1 MQHIQPV
8 TLWIQGATKTANV
21 FDLSIV
27 SDDLAT
33 RASLYYRLGSE
44 IVPED
49 GDIQTVWLQD
59 GNLTITGID
68 YQQWDADPSANEW
81 IYNWSALQL
90 NLTII

>member
-1 MQHIQPV
+1 MAQIQPI
-8 TLWIQGATKTANV
+8 TLWIQGTTKTANV
-21 FDLSIV
+21 FDLNIV

-44 IVPED
+44 TAPIEGEP
-49 GDIQTVWLQD
+49 QTVWLQD
-59 GNLTITGID
+59 GNLTITGQD

-81 IYNWSALQL
+81 IYNWAALQL

>member
-1 MQHIQPV
+1 MAQIQPV

-44 IVPED
+44 TVPTE
-49 GDIQTVWLQD
+49 GDPQTVWLQD
-59 GNLTITGID
+59 GNLTITGED
-68 YQQWDADPSANEW
+68 YLQWDADPSANGW
-81 IYNWSALQL
+81 IYNWAALQL